1 MCVRLSFDYYV
12 CECGVYFIVFSLSMF
27 VCTKNYIQ
35 SLFVFVSM
43 CVCVCA
49 SLFVFCVYHLM
60 CISLYLC
67 FYYFLKDHDNALTI
81 DEKEEDEETGRNE
94 GIRIVYK
101 DEGS

>member
-1 MCVRLSFDYYV
+1 
-12 CECGVYFIVFSLSMF
+12 
-27 VCTKNYIQ
+27 
-35 SLFVFVSM
+35 
-43 CVCVCA
+43 
-49 SLFVFCVYHLM
+49 M

-81 DEKEEDEETGRNE
+81 DEKEEDEETRRNE